1 MNLVKSINSFNEC
14 RNDFK
19 KNIKIFSRELSQICS
34 DFLKHKEELPNLD
47 IYQTEESIKK
57 IREIDEKI
65 LYDKFRLIE
74 MRKQLEKIISKK
86 GLSIDINRIVTKEFD
101 IVYMIDATG
110 SMKEWINAA
119 TDGCINIS
127 KELKEKFQYLEF
139 YFGAVFYRDPI
150 DSHEDKHE
158 VFDLTDKIFEL
169 KKNFGKIKVNGGGDD
184 PEDWVG
190 AYNKIIND
198 FNWKDGT
205 RLVIHIAD
213 APAHTKEFC
222 GKINH
227 ENENGKLPKLLKLCA
242 EKNIKIISFS
252 INEKAKISFNVCE
265 KYYNEFKGFYKIFNF
280 NEAKSST
287 ISKQFTHMVLEAVN
301 CAAPKKE
308 EIWE

>member
-1 MNLVKSINSFNEC
+1 MDNFSLPSFEQKIDYNEKYEG
-14 RNDFK
+14 F
-19 KNIKIFSRELSQICS
+19 IKR
-34 DFLKHKEELPNLD
+34 
-47 IYQTEESIKK
+47 
-57 IREIDEKI
+57 I
-65 LYDKFRLIE
+65 L
-74 MRKQLEKIISKK
+74 
-86 GLSIDINRIVTKEFD
+86 TKEYD

-110 SMKEWINAA
+110 SMQQWINAV
-119 TDGCINIS
+119 TDRCINIS
-127 KELKEKFQYLEF
+127 EELKEKFQYLEF

-169 KKNFGKIKVNGGGDD
+169 KENFGKIKVNGGGDD

-205 RLVIHIAD
+205 RLIIHITD

-222 GKINH
+222 GEINY

-252 INEKAKISFNVCE
+252 IKPNAKISFNVCK

-280 NEAKSST
+280 N
-287 ISKQFTHMVLEAVN
+287 
-301 CAAPKKE
+301 
-308 EIWE
+308 